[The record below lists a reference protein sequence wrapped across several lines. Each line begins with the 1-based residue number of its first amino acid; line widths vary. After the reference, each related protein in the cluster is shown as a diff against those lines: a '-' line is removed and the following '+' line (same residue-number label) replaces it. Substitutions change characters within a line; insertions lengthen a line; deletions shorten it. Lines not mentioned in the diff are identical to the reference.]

1 MESSGV
7 RLPNIADQHRD
18 YPRHFAASV
27 CYHGAAHAL
36 TAIRPGHHE
45 GRKMNSSL
53 HGFLSRAALPAMTA
67 CLLLLALPV
76 GAATAAGAAA
86 PAAESMW
93 DLTDLYATPEA
104 WSDAFTRAQ
113 TAAAALDSHKGTLGA
128 SAGAMLTAL
137 DAISAAQREAGRL
150 AVYAGLKADED
161 LRIAGNQ
168 ERRQQSQAL
177 GTLIAEK
184 TSWVAP
190 EIIALGADTVHSF
203 LSESAPLAQRFDF
216 FLDNTLRGA
225 PHTLGDQAEN
235 VMAAAG
241 TFLQQPGTVRALL
254 ANGELPMPTVTL
266 SDGVKVRLDPAA
278 YDKYRQSANRADR
291 KLVFDAFW
299 GAWSRYQGTLGG
311 LLSAQ
316 VMGDSFGARARHFRN
331 SLEAAQF
338 GDNMPDAVYRTLVD
352 ETNAALP
359 TLHRYLRLRQRLL
372 GIHGPL
378 HYYDSYPPI
387 FALKP
392 LPVFSVAD
400 SKRITL
406 EALQPLG
413 EDYLDLLRKGFAGRW
428 MNVDPHPGKAQGAYM
443 NGSAYEVHP
452 YLLLNHNGDYQSLST
467 IAHEWGHA
475 VHTML
480 SNIAQPFDKSGY
492 STFIAESASI
502 GNEMLLNDYMVEH
515 AGTKAEKLYYLG
527 LGLDEIRGTFFR
539 QVQFSEFELRIHE
552 ELEQGHALSG
562 ARMTAMYCSLLRK
575 YYGEAAGVMKIDPA
589 YCVEWSYVPHFYLD
603 FYVYQYATSMAGAAY
618 MTDAILKEGT
628 AARDRFLTMLRAGSS
643 DYPYEL
649 YKRAGIDMATPAPYR
664 ALIARM
670 NRLMDEIEALEP
682 HQPQH

>member
-1 MESSGV
+1 MTPPWY
-7 RLPNIADQHRD
+7 RLLP
-18 YPRHFAASV
+18 
-27 CYHGAAHAL
+27 
-36 TAIRPGHHE
+36 
-45 GRKMNSSL
+45 
-53 HGFLSRAALPAMTA
+53 RAATLAMSAWLQLGLPAN
-67 CLLLLALPV
+67 
-76 GAATAAGAAA
+76 ATAAPGQPPAAA
-86 PAAESMW
+86 DPAAAGSMW
-93 DLTDLYATPEA
+93 DLSELYATPEA
-104 WSDAFTRAQ
+104 WSEALARAQ
-113 TAAAALDSHKGTLGA
+113 AAATALASYKGTLGGSA
-128 SAGAMLTAL
+128 SAMFTAL
-137 DAISAAQREAGRL
+137 DGISAVRREWQRL
-150 AVYAGLKADED
+150 DVYASLKADED
-161 LRIAGNQ
+161 VRVASNQ

-177 GTLIAEK
+177 GTLVAENI
-184 TSWVAP
+184 SWVAP
-190 EIIALGADTVHSF
+190 EIIALGADTVHRF
-203 LSESAPLAQRFDF
+203 LSENALLAQRFDF
-216 FLDNTLRGA
+216 FLNDTLRGE

-235 VMAAAG
+235 VMATAG

-266 SDGVKVRLDPAA
+266 SGGKKVRLDPPA
-278 YDKYRQSANRADR
+278 YDKYRQAANRADR

-299 GAWSRYQGTLGG
+299 GAWSHYQGTLGG

-316 VMGDSFGARARHFRN
+316 VMGDSFTARARHFQN
-331 SLEAAQF
+331 SLQAAQF
-338 GDNMPDAVYRTLVD
+338 GDNMPAAVYRTLVD

-378 HYYDSYPPI
+378 RYYDNYPPI
-387 FALKP
+387 VALKP

-413 EDYLDLLRKGFAGRW
+413 EDYLGLLRRGFAGRW

-443 NGSAYEVHP
+443 NGSAYDVHP
-452 YLLLNHNGDYQSLST
+452 YLLLNHNGDYQSLTT

-475 VHTML
+475 VHTLL
-480 SNIAQPFDKSGY
+480 SNSAQPFDKSGY

-515 AGTKAEKLYYLG
+515 AGSNAEKLYYLG

-539 QVQFSEFELRIHE
+539 QVQFAEFELRIHE

-562 ARMTAMYCSLLRK
+562 ARMSAMYCSLLRK
-575 YYGEAAGVMKIDPA
+575 YYGEAEGVMKIDPE

-618 MTDAILKEGT
+618 MTDAILKEG
-628 AARDRFLTMLRAGSS
+628 APARDRFLAMLRAGSS
-643 DYPYEL
+643 EYPYEL

-670 NRLMDEIEALEP
+670 NRIMDQIEAL
-682 HQPQH
+682 QPPKPKT